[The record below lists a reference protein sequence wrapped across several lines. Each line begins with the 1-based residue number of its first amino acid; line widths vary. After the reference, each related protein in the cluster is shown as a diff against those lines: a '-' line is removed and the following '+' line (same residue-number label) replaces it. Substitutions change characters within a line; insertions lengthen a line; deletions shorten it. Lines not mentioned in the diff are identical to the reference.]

1 MIDLLEHEI
10 SLKGEK
16 EESRRTMLQ
25 AGRMNLT
32 MCLLKSGDWIEARDL
47 CEKVSAL
54 WKVTFECVSSIFLH
68 LSRIVTSIDKFQVLA
83 ENENVPKAYFRRGEA
98 NIQLNDLDAAIE
110 DFKVKKKIHA
120 QVWPLFKE
128 INLTI
133 KVISAM
139 RSQ

>member
-1 MIDLLEHEI
+1 MGVRIKTLLKLSFKFCLVGRKKNQFEIGNISMSMLCKYSFIILRILQQVIDLLEHEI

-54 WKVTFECVSSIFLH
+54 
-68 LSRIVTSIDKFQVLA
+68 
-83 ENENVPKAYFRRGEA
+83 
-98 NIQLNDLDAAIE
+98 
-110 DFKVKKKIHA
+110 
-120 QVWPLFKE
+120 
-128 INLTI
+128 
-133 KVISAM
+133 
-139 RSQ
+139 